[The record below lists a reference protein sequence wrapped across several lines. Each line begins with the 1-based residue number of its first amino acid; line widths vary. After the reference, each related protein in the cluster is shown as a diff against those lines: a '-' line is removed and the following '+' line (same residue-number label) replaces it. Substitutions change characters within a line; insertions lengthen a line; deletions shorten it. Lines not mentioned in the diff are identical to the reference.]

1 MYLEI
6 IKLMKDKGVKFDA
19 GLTQNELEKKYM
31 KFIRLN
37 FLFL

>member
-6 IKLMKDKGVKFDA
+6 IKLLKDSGIKFDA
-19 GLTQNELEKKYM
+19 GLTQNELEKYM
-31 KFIRLN
+31 KFIILN